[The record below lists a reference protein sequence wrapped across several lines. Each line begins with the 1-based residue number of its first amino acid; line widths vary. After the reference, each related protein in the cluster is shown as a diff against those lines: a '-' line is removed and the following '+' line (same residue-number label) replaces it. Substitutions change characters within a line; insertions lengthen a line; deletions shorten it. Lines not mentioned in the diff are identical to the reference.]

1 MITDQILVFEG
12 KVANIE
18 FTLLDLVK
26 NISNALNV
34 VYHMKQEMVL
44 VQSKLSNIEK
54 NISMVSIIISKYHQ

>member
-1 MITDQILVFEG
+1 MITDKILVFEG